1 MKIKD
6 VEIKVGITKANIR
19 YYEKEGLI
27 SPRRNDENNYRDYSE
42 KDVELLERIK
52 VLRMLEIPIADIKL
66 LNEGSV
72 AFGEVLSRRLGT
84 LRDEEKNLESV
95 KRVCENLLQ
104 NSLPYN
110 DVTEKVLEEN
120 TGTWS
125 NRLKQ
130 IIEEDITRE
139 VLSPKQF
146 NTNLVIL
153 LIWGYFICA
162 AVSVLWGNWLLD
174 HSGFIPILLG
184 IVCYAAIYFT
194 ADVRILFVLFH
205 VTVLNLVPETAFVF
219 RAAPTLIASNKEYA
233 NVSVRGVHLG
243 LFWIMLI
250 IYVLLLYLMS
260 RVWAGFF
267 TKARYIVIM
276 ACIYTFIMTLLA
288 GILAGLWM
296 IAAIGFLIF
305 CLFVGMNWFHSF
317 HRACQGRSRYY
328 AITEGCR
335 MMNLL
340 GAVFNM
346 YGLMRPPLVFR

>member
-52 VLRMLEIPIADIKL
+52 VLRMLGIPIADIKL

-125 NRLKQ
+125 SRLKQ

-219 RAAPTLIASNKEYA
+219 RAAPTLIASNKEYDIA
-233 NVSVRGVHLG
+233 CRNTCRVMDDSGDRVSDLLFICGYELVSLFSQG
-243 LFWIMLI
+243 LPGTQP
-250 IYVLLLYLMS
+250 LLCNNRRMPYDES
-260 RVWAGFF
+260 FG
-267 TKARYIVIM
+267 
-276 ACIYTFIMTLLA
+276 C
-288 GILAGLWM
+288 GI
-296 IAAIGFLIF
+296 
-305 CLFVGMNWFHSF
+305 
-317 HRACQGRSRYY
+317 
-328 AITEGCR
+328 
-335 MMNLL
+335 
-340 GAVFNM
+340 
-346 YGLMRPPLVFR
+346 